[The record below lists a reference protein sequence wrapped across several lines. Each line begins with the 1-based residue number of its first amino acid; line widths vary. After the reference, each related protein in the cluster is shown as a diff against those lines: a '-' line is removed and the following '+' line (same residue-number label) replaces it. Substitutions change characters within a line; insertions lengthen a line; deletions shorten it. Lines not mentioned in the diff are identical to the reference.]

1 VNGGTTP
8 RFGGKIGNSENYT
21 ELALKYVESAADAAG
36 RSRLILLAL
45 LVASV
50 VTFLASWNIRDE
62 AWIRSRLEVEEDV
75 LRWWHNLKLNQ
86 TPVFTDPRR
95 EARYTQARL
104 YFTQR
109 LGGGDAVDSAR
120 VDEEVHMLQQ
130 VRVEDLITL
139 RMPFVGVVV
148 DLNDLTFVSGVSF
161 TAMLIW
167 LSFSLSTER
176 RNLLFVFSK
185 AAEWGKLGL
194 CDDLLMM
201 RQVMSRPPQADES
214 PSMHLSWRRL
224 GLIFLPL
231 GVPIWVM
238 YHHAQSYEAALSIN
252 QAAARTGIMLAI
264 AVTVGVVLTTVRCVY
279 VSLKTDLEWE
289 ARARQLVRLRSETRA
304 TATEIDLFDRE

>member
-1 VNGGTTP
+1 VATTP
-8 RFGGKIGNSENYT
+8 PEKSEKSGGSENYT
-21 ELALKYVESAADAAG
+21 ELAFKYVDSAGEAAV

-50 VTFLASWNIRDE
+50 VTFLASWNIREE
-62 AWIRSRLEVEEDV
+62 AWLRSRLQTEEDV

-86 TPVFTDPRR
+86 EPVFTEPKR
-95 EARYTQARL
+95 EARYAQARL
-104 YFTQR
+104 YFTKR

-139 RMPFVGVVV
+139 RMPFFGVVV

-161 TAMLIW
+161 TAMLVW

-194 CDDLLMM
+194 CYDLLMM
-201 RQVMSRPPQADES
+201 RQVMSRPPQTDEK
-214 PSMHLSWRRL
+214 PSTHLSWRRL
-224 GLIFLPL
+224 GLILLPL
-231 GVPIWVM
+231 GVQIWVM
-238 YHHAQSYEAALSIN
+238 YHHAQSYEAAASIN
-252 QAAARTGIMLAI
+252 EAAARTGFTLAMAGTSHSGLI
-264 AVTVGVVLTTVRCVY
+264 ENG
-279 VSLKTDLEWE
+279 K
-289 ARARQLVRLRSETRA
+289 
-304 TATEIDLFDRE
+304 REPAN